1 MRRPEQPGGP
11 DEAPPLADPET
22 AAVVRLLRR
31 RRRWTV
37 AACCTVPVFAI
48 LLIATV
54 IASVQALRSGD
65 SFPPAWQLA
74 AFLGVPG
81 AIAVTALAG
90 SVGGSVRLR
99 NVPGETQARARAVM
113 SWRPARVRARAER
126 RFGWFARTAFWVF
139 VLGYQALLV
148 ALLPGVVDGAAY
160 LAGAGP
166 SATFVPQS
174 YQRVCIKS
182 GCHTETLGRLEG
194 VSGSAGTDWPAQVP
208 LGRPFTVREP
218 VWTWGPGSGQLVNGT
233 LAAVERVGVGV
244 LLLFFEGVVVL
255 LIGLVTGRPRGR
267 GRHAGPAS

>member
-1 MRRPEQPGGP
+1 MTSPGPPGGL
-11 DEAPPLADPET
+11 DDGPPPYGPET
-22 AAVVRLLRR
+22 AAAVRLLRR
-31 RRRWTV
+31 RRRWTM
-37 AACCTVPVFAI
+37 AAYCTCLVFAI

-54 IASVQALRSGD
+54 IASVQALRSGG

-81 AIAVTALAG
+81 AIALTCLAG
-90 SVGGSVRLR
+90 AVRGSVRLR
-99 NVPGETQARARAVM
+99 GVPGEAQARARAVL

-126 RFGWFARTAFWVF
+126 RFGWFAKTAFWVF

-148 ALLPGVVDGAAY
+148 ALIPGVVDGAAY

-174 YQRVCIKS
+174 YQQVCIKS
-182 GCHTETLGRLEG
+182 ACHTETLGRLEG

-208 LGRPFTVREP
+208 LGRPFAVREP
-218 VWTWGPGSGQLVNGT
+218 VWTWGLGSGQLINDT

-244 LLLFFEGVVVL
+244 LLLSFEGVIVL
-255 LIGLVTGRPRGR
+255 LAGLATGRPRGR
-267 GRHAGPAS
+267 GRHAGAAT